1 MRSIHDDVK
10 RSVDDILRGRDE
22 CGRSVHV
29 VRTEGPDDVDH
40 EPPDIEEEDV
50 DEADRPTSRLA
61 QGLVGMACWSG
72 LGAILGPGAQSQERR
87 REHQSLQL
95 ERWYMAASGGR

>member
-40 EPPDIEEEDV
+40 EPPDIEEEDD
-50 DEADRPTSRLA
+50 DEAGD
-61 QGLVGMACWSG
+61 
-72 LGAILGPGAQSQERR
+72 
-87 REHQSLQL
+87 H
-95 ERWYMAASGGR
+95 GG

>member
-40 EPPDIEEEDV
+40 EPPDIEEEDD
-50 DEADRPTSRLA
+50 DEAED
-61 QGLVGMACWSG
+61 
-72 LGAILGPGAQSQERR
+72 
-87 REHQSLQL
+87 H
-95 ERWYMAASGGR
+95 GG